1 MELKMPKLG
10 ESVHEGTIEQ
20 WLVSVGD
27 TVEEY
32 DPICE
37 VITDKVTAEVPSTH
51 AGTIQSIDV
60 EEGETVSVGS
70 VICHLEVEGEEDANS
85 ASAES
90 GEDQEDQEDQSEA
103 SNTYSRSQA
112 NQTEEA
118 STSSSSASQATTSH
132 AQASSQPKNNG
143 RYSPVVFRLASE
155 HDIDLSQV
163 VGTGFEGRVTKKDIE
178 KAIQSGNNDVHLAS
192 SQAPQSAQATSQTSE
207 ETITSQDGDSTIPV
221 AGVRKQIANN
231 MVRSATEIPHGWM
244 MVEADATSLVN
255 TRNHYKADFKK
266 KEGYNLTYFAF
277 FIKAVAES
285 LKEYPLLNSSWQGD
299 EIVVHKD
306 INISIAVADENKLY
320 VPVIKHADEKSIKGI
335 AREVNEL
342 ATKAR
347 QQKLTAEDMSG
358 GTFTVNSTGTFGS
371 VSSMGI
377 INHPQA
383 AILQVESIVKK
394 PVVIDDM
401 IAIRHMVNLCISID
415 HRILDGLLT
424 GRFMQAVKKRVE
436 QYSVEHTSIY

>member
-70 VICHLEVEGEEDANS
+70 VICHLEVEGEEDSSS
-85 ASAES
+85 ASTETEEEQSEAADAS
-90 GEDQEDQEDQSEA
+90 SQDREDQSE
-103 SNTYSRSQA
+103 
-112 NQTEEA
+112 QT
-118 STSSSSASQATTSH
+118 STTPSSASQAITSQS
-132 AQASSQPKNNG
+132 QATSQPKNNG

-163 VGTGFEGRVTKKDIE
+163 EGTGFEGRVTKKDIE
-178 KAIQSGNNDVHLAS
+178 KAIQIGNNNVHSEPSQQSQASPAQS
-192 SQAPQSAQATSQTSE
+192 SQETVPQG
-207 ETITSQDGDSTIPV
+207 GDSTIPV

-347 QQKLTAEDMSG
+347 QQKLTAEDMVG

-436 QYSVEHTSIY
+436 QYSIEHTSIY